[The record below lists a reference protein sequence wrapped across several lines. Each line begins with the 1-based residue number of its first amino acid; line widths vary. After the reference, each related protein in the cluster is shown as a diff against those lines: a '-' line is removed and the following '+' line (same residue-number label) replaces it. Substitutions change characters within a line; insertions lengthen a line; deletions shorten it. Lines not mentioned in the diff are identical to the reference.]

1 MSVTADNPIAVE
13 LIAVGRTVP
22 RRGYGVL
29 RWLGRRVLA
38 WMRWRAE
45 GHFPDSPRLVVVI
58 APHSSIR
65 DFVIGAAVLYVLGLR
80 VAFIAKHTLFRW
92 PLGGFMRW
100 LGGIAVNRAQPEN
113 IVGTM
118 TAAFSR
124 EEKLW
129 LVITPEGTRRE
140 GARFK
145 SGFYRIARAA
155 GVPILPVYFNYRRKV
170 IGFLPLLQPV
180 AGVESGVAQVREL
193 LLRHGARRRD
203 RDQ

>member
-1 MSVTADNPIAVE
+1 MSVTADDPIAVE

-22 RRGYGVL
+22 RRDYGVL
-29 RWLGRRVLA
+29 RRLGRRVLA
-38 WMRWRAE
+38 WMHWRAE

-65 DFVIGAAVLYVLGLR
+65 DFVIGAAMLYVLGLR

-113 IVGTM
+113 IVETM

-180 AGVESGVAQVREL
+180 AGVESGVTQVREL
-193 LLRHGARRRD
+193 LLRHGARWRD

>member
-1 MSVTADNPIAVE
+1 MSRRRRGSPMSMTADDPIAVE

-22 RRGYGVL
+22 RRDYGVL
-29 RWLGRRVLA
+29 RRLGRRVLA
-38 WMRWRAE
+38 RMGWRAE

-118 TAAFSR
+118 TAAFSS

-129 LVITPEGTRRE
+129 LGSRLKAHA
-140 GARFK
+140 ARVRVSSQVFTG
-145 SGFYRIARAA
+145 ST
-155 GVPILPVYFNYRRKV
+155 VPPACRYC
-170 IGFLPLLQPV
+170 
-180 AGVESGVAQVREL
+180 
-193 LLRHGARRRD
+193 
-203 RDQ
+203 